1 MALIDTLLANFPID
15 KYGLMGGFFYPFLLI
30 LVIFFAALESFH
42 AFKPR
47 INVVLSVIMTL
58 LATQSSVFG
67 WFATVLVPLGGY
79 AAILVFGVIFL
90 GGSLM
95 WGHSRAKHIY
105 YTHGSRES
113 RLNKLGKDIQ
123 KLEDKLVDAQIA
135 GDEHKI
141 QELVNTIQRLKAQ
154 AEVEARRH

>member
-1 MALIDTLLANFPID
+1 MVLEELLTNFPID
-15 KYGLMGGFFYPFLLI
+15 QYGLMGGFFYPFLLI
-30 LVIFFAALESFH
+30 LVIFFAALEAVH
-42 AFKPR
+42 AFKSR
-47 INVVLSVIMTL
+47 INVVLSLIMTL

-67 WFATVLVPLGGY
+67 WFATQLVPLGGY
-79 AAILVFGVIFL
+79 AAIAVFGVIFL
-90 GGSLM
+90 GGTMM

-113 RLNKLGKDIQ
+113 RLDKLGKDIR

-135 GDEHKI
+135 GDEHRI